1 MKPDDFENQL
11 QLQPWRR
18 LPAEWREDILLAA
31 RRASAPRPDA
41 VATPALPW
49 WRELFWPSPVAWAGA
64 AACWAL
70 IFALNR
76 ESAAAGAGD
85 QHAKSPPAAVV
96 RLALAERR
104 HLLSSLADSPAAP
117 PNPSPVPLRPRPR
130 SERSLAQ
137 LYA

>member
-1 MKPDDFENQL
+1 MKPDDFESQL

-31 RRASAPRPDA
+31 RQAGAPEPA
-41 VATPALPW
+41 TVPTPATRW
-49 WRELFWPSPVAWAGA
+49 WRELFWPSPLAWAGA

-76 ESAAAGAGD
+76 EPTASGGEN
-85 QHAKSPPAAVV
+85 QHASVPPAAVI

-130 SERSLAQ
+130 SERSLDQ